1 MYKNAFSSILR
12 AASARSFR
20 SSLTLS
26 SSAASPCSLLG
37 QRSFATSSPAFRS
50 LPRWSHCL
58 HSRPSPFCL
67 SSQIRTASPVLDR
80 LERNFSSMASEHHP
94 FKGIFTTLPKPGGG
108 EFGKFYSLPA
118 LNDPR
123 IEKLPYSIRILLESA
138 IRNCDNFQVTK
149 EDVEKIIDWEKT
161 SPKQVEISFKPARV
175 LLQDFTGVPAV
186 VDLAC
191 MRDAMNKLGSD
202 SNKINP
208 LVPVDLVIDHSVQVD
223 VARSENAVQANM
235 ELEFQRNKERVVFNT
250 QGVLYP
256 HSVVGNDSHTTM
268 IDGLGVAGWGVG
280 GIEAEATML
289 GQPMSMVLPGVVG
302 FKLSGKMRNGV
313 TATDLVLTVTQILRK
328 HGVVGK
334 FVEFYGDGMSRL
346 SLADRATIANMS
358 PEYGATMGFF
368 HVDHVTLQYLKL
380 TGRSDKTVAM
390 IEAYLR
396 ANNMFVDYNEP
407 QQERANSS
415 YLELNLDNFKP
426 CISGPKRPHDR
437 VPLKEMKA
445 DWNSCLDNK
454 VGFKGFAIPKETQEK
469 VANFSFNGKPAEIK
483 HGSVVIA
490 AITSCT
496 NTSNQSVMLG
506 AGLVAKKACDLGLQ
520 VKPWIKTSLAP
531 GLGVVTKYLL
541 KRNFEGRV
549 HPLTRANY
557 LASPPLVVAYALAG
571 TVVQSSVL
579 PDMFRATYESITKG
593 NPMWNELYVPENTL
607 YSWDPKS
614 TYIHEPPYFKD
625 MTMDTPGPHSVKDA
639 YCLLNFSD
647 SITTDHILPTGNIQ
661 KDSPAAK
668 YLMERGVDRKDFNSY
683 GSRRGNDEIMARG
696 TLANIRIVNK
706 LMNGEVGP
714 KTVHIPSGE
723 KLYVFDASM
732 RYKSSG
738 EDTIILA
745 GAEYGRG
752 SSRDWAAKGPM
763 LQGAKVVIAKNF
775 ERIHRSN
782 LVGMGI
788 IPLCFK
794 SGEDADSL
802 GLTGGLLV
810 YHLDQTKVFMSDHA
824 NLTACVSLSD
834 HFVHADHNFHLDH
847 ADQIVRTDPSDQPNC
862 TVRIV
867 HCIDPRTY
875 GIELQQDPRPDDRI
889 DRTGARL
896 SRHVRHSKTKGQ
908 ARIKFDRVDSESV
921 CVFSFLVCLARTG
934 DLTDGLIRHFDQFMN
949 FDHPNFSKARIL
961 KLSDDLAS
969 IWSRSVREN
978 HPSDHMDLTGRVLL
992 LTAGHTAG
1000 YNESGQWQPKGSFDQ
1015 ST

>member
-20 SSLTLS
+20 SSLTPS

-37 QRSFATSSPAFRS
+37 QRSFATSSPTFRS

-58 HSRPSPFCL
+58 HSRPSPFRL

-123 IEKLPYSIRILLESA
+123 IDKLPYFIRILLESA

-191 MRDAMNKLGSD
+191 MHDAMNKLGSD

-235 ELEFQRNKERVVFNT
+235 ELEFQRNKERFAFLKWGSTAFQNMFVVPPGSVNLEYLGRVVFNT

-334 FVEFYGDGMSRL
+334 FVEVYGDGMSRL

-368 HVDHVTLQYLKL
+368 PVDHVTLQYLKL
-380 TGRSDKTVAM
+380 TGRSDETVAM

-407 QQERANSS
+407 QQERAYSS

-426 CISGPKRPHDR
+426 CISGPKWPHDR

-454 VGFKGFAIPKETQEK
+454 VGFKGFAIPKEAQEK

-506 AGLVAKKACDLGLQ
+506 AGLVAKEACDLGLQ
-520 VKPWIKTSLAP
+520 VGFSQALDKDKSCARLRSCYKILIKEWTARISESVGFQYCRLW
-531 GLGVVTKYLL
+531 LHYMHW
-541 KRNFEGRV
+541 NFEGRV

-571 TVVQSSVL
+571 TVNI
-579 PDMFRATYESITKG
+579 DFET
-593 NPMWNELYVPENTL
+593 
-607 YSWDPKS
+607 
-614 TYIHEPPYFKD
+614 EPI
-625 MTMDTPGPHSVKDA
+625 G
-639 YCLLNFSD
+639 
-647 SITTDHILPTGNIQ
+647 TG
-661 KDSPAAK
+661 K
-668 YLMERGVDRKDFNSY
+668 
-683 GSRRGNDEIMARG
+683 
-696 TLANIRIVNK
+696 
-706 LMNGEVGP
+706 NGKE
-714 KTVHIPSGE
+714 
-723 KLYVFDASM
+723 AS
-732 RYKSSG
+732 
-738 EDTIILA
+738 
-745 GAEYGRG
+745 
-752 SSRDWAAKGPM
+752 
-763 LQGAKVVIAKNF
+763 
-775 ERIHRSN
+775 
-782 LVGMGI
+782 
-788 IPLCFK
+788 
-794 SGEDADSL
+794 
-802 GLTGGLLV
+802 
-810 YHLDQTKVFMSDHA
+810 
-824 NLTACVSLSD
+824 
-834 HFVHADHNFHLDH
+834 
-847 ADQIVRTDPSDQPNC
+847 
-862 TVRIV
+862 
-867 HCIDPRTY
+867 
-875 GIELQQDPRPDDRI
+875 
-889 DRTGARL
+889 
-896 SRHVRHSKTKGQ
+896 
-908 ARIKFDRVDSESV
+908 
-921 CVFSFLVCLARTG
+921 
-934 DLTDGLIRHFDQFMN
+934 
-949 FDHPNFSKARIL
+949 
-961 KLSDDLAS
+961 
-969 IWSRSVREN
+969 
-978 HPSDHMDLTGRVLL
+978 
-992 LTAGHTAG
+992 
-1000 YNESGQWQPKGSFDQ
+1000 
-1015 ST
+1015 